1 MAEGRLKR
9 MDGGNNAEPLARGD
23 IERFA
28 EVLKALASP
37 ARLRIVNILA
47 RGERTVTELCERSGL
62 KQSLV
67 SQQLKI
73 LRLNNIVSSRKEV
86 PHTYYSLREKNVI
99 RMLNCL
105 SRCEGIESASNRNSV
120 KEA

>member
-1 MAEGRLKR
+1 VKNVIERTDR
-9 MDGGNNAEPLARGD
+9 EPLAGTD

-28 EVLKALASP
+28 DILKALASP

-47 RGERTVTELCERSGL
+47 GGERTVTELCSMSRL

-73 LRLNNIVSSRKEV
+73 LRLSNIVSSRKAV
-86 PHTYYSLREKNVI
+86 PHVYYSLKERNVI

-105 SRCEGIESASNRNSV
+105 SRCEGIDNVPDPRNA

>member
-1 MAEGRLKR
+1 MKNVFAGA
-9 MDGGNNAEPLARGD
+9 DGAPLAGKD

-28 EVLKALASP
+28 DILKALASP

-47 RGERTVTELCERSGL
+47 RGERSVTELCALSGL

-73 LRLNNIVSSRKEV
+73 LRLSNIVSNRKEV
-86 PHTYYSLREKNVI
+86 PHIYYSLREKNVI

-105 SRCEGIESASNRNSV
+105 SRCEGIDAGANHGNA

>member
-1 MAEGRLKR
+1 MAAVNR
-9 MDGGNNAEPLARGD
+9 AEPLAIGD

-47 RGERTVTELCERSGL
+47 RGERTVSELCELSGL

-67 SQQLKI
+67 SQQLKL
-73 LRLNNIVSSRKEV
+73 LRLNRIVASRKEV
-86 PHTYYSLREKNVI
+86 PHTYYRLREMNVV
-99 RMLNCL
+99 RMLDCL
-105 SRCEGIESASNRNSV
+105 SRCEGREGESNRRKV
-120 KEA
+120 KES